1 MEFIGQ
7 LTHMHTSPGG
17 TGTKRN
23 YHYFYCIWGN
33 TSNGTL
39 QLGCSSWKEVSV
51 IAGGTCCSYFYFF
64 FSPGSPALTAAL
76 EPSKVVSKRQRGA
89 REPQKSAATWP
100 ENWQVSVR
108 CHHRLLNKENRSSS
122 GMLIQL
128 VLNHLTLKS
137 GDTHIALSKAQL
149 QHKTAHFHHSFS
161 LSVPHLFHRITEVG
175 KDL

>member
-1 MEFIGQ
+1 MEFMGQ

-17 TGTKRN
+17 TGTEKEITTIFTVFGETQAVARCN
-23 YHYFYCIWGN
+23 WAAPAGRRY
-33 TSNGTL
+33 
-39 QLGCSSWKEVSV
+39 QLSLEELVAV
-51 IAGGTCCSYFYFF
+51 FF
-64 FSPGSPALTAAL
+64 PPGSPALTAAL
-76 EPSKVVSKRQRGA
+76 EPLKVVSKRQRGA

-100 ENWQVSVR
+100 ENLKVSVR

-161 LSVPHLFHRITEVG
+161 LRAPHFFHRISEVG

>member
-1 MEFIGQ
+1 MEFMGQ

-17 TGTKRN
+17 TGTEKEITTIFTVFGETQAVARCN
-23 YHYFYCIWGN
+23 WAAPAGRRY
-33 TSNGTL
+33 
-39 QLGCSSWKEVSV
+39 QLSLEELVAV
-51 IAGGTCCSYFYFF
+51 FF
-64 FSPGSPALTAAL
+64 FFPWQ
-76 EPSKVVSKRQRGA
+76 PSVNRSAGAFESGFQKAEGGKRTS
-89 REPQKSAATWP
+89 KSAATWP
-100 ENWQVSVR
+100 ENLEVSVR

-161 LSVPHLFHRITEVG
+161 LRAPHFFHRISEVG